1 MAAPENTRA
10 GKGPEGVQEGEVR
23 THKDLELWK
32 AAMELAKAVYQV
44 TDRFPKEEVYGMTA
58 QMRRSAVSIPCN
70 IAEGAAR
77 YSKKE
82 FIQFLYIALGSL
94 AELETQWILAADLGW
109 PGTKASKPRSNWSES
124 FFSACCATS
133 NNLPPSDLMAPL
145 APPCMAVRADA
156 PITRHSSLV
165 TRHPSLITHHPSLIT
180 HHSPANCRPASRQR
194 ASSSGA
200 LVTSVFPSSSRK
212 HRSPTSWPPRAS
224 RK

>member
-44 TDRFPKEEVYGMTA
+44 TARFPKEEVYGMTA

-94 AELETQWILAADLGW
+94 AELETQWILAADLGLARDE
-109 PGTKASKPRSNWSES
+109 GLETKIELVRKLLLGLLRH
-124 FFSACCATS
+124 FKQ
-133 NNLPPSDLMAPL
+133 PPT
-145 APPCMAVRADA
+145 V
-156 PITRHSSLV
+156 
-165 TRHPSLITHHPSLIT
+165 
-180 HHSPANCRPASRQR
+180 
-194 ASSSGA
+194 
-200 LVTSVFPSSSRK
+200 
-212 HRSPTSWPPRAS
+212 
-224 RK
+224 